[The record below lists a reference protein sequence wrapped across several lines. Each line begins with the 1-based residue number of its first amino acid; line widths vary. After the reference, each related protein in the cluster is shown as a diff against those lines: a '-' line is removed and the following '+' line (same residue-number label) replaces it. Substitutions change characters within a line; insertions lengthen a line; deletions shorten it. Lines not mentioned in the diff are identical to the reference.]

1 MQTVAKPLCNAK
13 SGKRG
18 SFLKFR
24 PTHPPIVLLA
34 ALAMLFP
41 EPAHAG
47 DSITGCAVSTP
58 PAVTLQ
64 NEGDHQTYDLLGDPA
79 TIKINQRAKFSG
91 KKRKDPSGKRYFVV
105 GKLEKSYGPCK
116 VSPAAP

>member
-1 MQTVAKPLCNAK
+1 MKFYPPL
-13 SGKRG
+13 
-18 SFLKFR
+18 
-24 PTHPPIVLLA
+24 TPIVLLA
-34 ALAMLFP
+34 ALVILFP
-41 EPAHAG
+41 EPAHAA
-47 DSITGCAVSTP
+47 SITGCAVSTP

-91 KKRKDPSGKRYFVV
+91 KKRKDSSGKRYFVV
-105 GKLEKSYGPCK
+105 GKLEKNYGPCK

>member
-1 MQTVAKPLCNAK
+1 
-13 SGKRG
+13 
-18 SFLKFR
+18 LKFY
-24 PTHPPIVLLA
+24 PPLTPIVLLA
-34 ALAMLFP
+34 ALVILFP
-41 EPAHAG
+41 EPAHAA
-47 DSITGCAVSTP
+47 SITGCAVSTP

-91 KKRKDPSGKRYFVV
+91 KKRKDSSGKRYFVV
-105 GKLEKSYGPCK
+105 GKLEKNYGPCK